1 MERHDP
7 LSSASPEPAAASA
20 PVPAPAKR
28 TRKPRK
34 PAAAAPS
41 VATAPPA
48 PVVAGLANVKDETLA
63 FVYKGL
69 ANEAAPANLRDE
81 LAAFLAENPTKSWTA
96 AMGPVVS
103 RILARRLQSGRSAV
117 MPNRPRI
124 TFTAAELAAAAAPPP
139 APTWIA
145 PAIADA
151 PEPAKPVSFK
161 VGVKTS
167 GDTDW
172 VCNALRFAT
181 EHEAN
186 EYGKDLDFRWM
197 VRKELKT
204 LPSGDAVTVE
214 WKAGRLVFLPDPE
227 PAPSVIEV
235 DFTPRATAPELSNP
249 QPSAT
254 DSRIPLWRSRLL
266 QFSHAGNLMV
276 ALFTI

>member
-1 MERHDP
+1 MP
-7 LSSASPEPAAASA
+7 
-20 PVPAPAKR
+20 
-28 TRKPRK
+28 
-34 PAAAAPS
+34 
-41 VATAPPA
+41 
-48 PVVAGLANVKDETLA
+48 
-63 FVYKGL
+63 
-69 ANEAAPANLRDE
+69 
-81 LAAFLAENPTKSWTA
+81 
-96 AMGPVVS
+96 VS

-139 APTWIA
+139 APAWIA

-167 GDTDW
+167 GDKDW

-204 LPSGDAVTVE
+204 LPSDDAVTVE
-214 WKAGRLVFLPDPE
+214 WKAGRLVFLPAPEPAPAPVVVPTPE

-254 DSRIPLWRSRLL
+254 VSRVPLWRRRLL
-266 QFSHAGNLMV
+266 QFSHARN
-276 ALFTI
+276 